1 MKYFLVVTIAVLAV
15 QVVILLL
22 PEEKAVRPKVEMVM
36 SNSETDLY
44 PKMPKEIRVDGQ
56 LIFHRSES
64 GAITLGPT
72 KVGPDGEP
80 LGADVMIGGELSPGG
95 ISFDG
100 NITFESSED
109 GLHIRGTE

>member
-1 MKYFLVVTIAVLAV
+1 
-15 QVVILLL
+15 
-22 PEEKAVRPKVEMVM
+22 
-36 SNSETDLY
+36 
-44 PKMPKEIRVDGQ
+44 
-56 LIFHRSES
+56 
-64 GAITLGPT
+64 
-72 KVGPDGEP
+72 VGPDGEP